1 MCGFLL
7 DSEVVVVHNLNRAL
21 ELVELS
27 LHELRRNQSEKL
39 ECGLDTAGLS
49 DLFALFNVL
58 LFALLYNLPKLI

>member
-1 MCGFLL
+1 MRGFLL
-7 DSEVVVVHNLNRAL
+7 DGEVVVVHNLNRAL

-39 ECGLDTAGLS
+39 ECGLDTARLS

>member
-1 MCGFLL
+1 MCGLLL

-39 ECGLDTAGLS
+39 ECGLDTARLS

>member
-1 MCGFLL
+1 MCGLLL

-39 ECGLDTAGLS
+39 ECGLNTAGLS
-49 DLFALFNVL
+49 DLLALFNVL

>member
-1 MCGFLL
+1 MCGLLL

-39 ECGLDTAGLS
+39 ECGLDTSGLS